1 MLNTNYLLI
10 IYLCATLSVACTSG
24 KPANGTEDTL
34 PDKERSMLYI
44 ENDRIKLGVD
54 LSLGGAVTYLS
65 DKANGGKNM
74 INSYDWGRQ
83 IQMSYYSGPWPYIG
97 PNGERPAPEW
107 EGLGWNPIQ
116 SGDAGG
122 NRSKIVAY
130 EKRGNNAIF
139 VSSIPM
145 QWPHKSGVPGECRFE
160 CLYTLT
166 GNVITMEATLVNQRE
181 DKKQY
186 RACPQEMPAVY
197 TNGPW
202 YKLVTYLGD
211 NPFADEPVTV
221 IVDKNNKRG
230 WPWVNFYTPENW
242 AALLDDNGYG
252 IGVFQPEVVR
262 FNGGF
267 HPNDS
272 FKGHGGEKDG
282 QTGHIAPIGKEIL
295 DHNIRLTYK
304 TTFILGTLD
313 DIRSFVRTNRTRP
326 DNPVWDFSQSRNHW
340 YYQGEISDN
349 GFPVKEGLEVQF
361 GKGGSLVGPET
372 FWKASNAASLEIEG
386 SFLTTSGTLD
396 ITVELQPVGKS
407 DFTDW
412 LNWSEGE
419 FSMEDE
425 KREKAGL
432 YPEKQPIVKQQQ
444 IIADGVNRSYRIGLN
459 DISDYLESMKGIK
472 IAFSEKG
479 NATIRSIRLTR

>member
-1 MLNTNYLLI
+1 
-10 IYLCATLSVACTSG
+10 
-24 KPANGTEDTL
+24 
-34 PDKERSMLYI
+34 
-44 ENDRIKLGVD
+44 
-54 LSLGGAVTYLS
+54 
-65 DKANGGKNM
+65 M

-166 GNVITMEATLVNQRE
+166 GNVITMEATLVNQRG
-181 DKKQY
+181 
-186 RACPQEMPAVY
+186 QETVSSLSAGDAGSIY
-197 TNGPW
+197 QRT
-202 YKLVTYLGD
+202 LVQAGHLPGRQ
-211 NPFADEPVTV
+211 PFADEPVTV

-282 QTGHIAPIGKEIL
+282 QTGHIAPIGK
-295 DHNIRLTYK
+295 
-304 TTFILGTLD
+304 
-313 DIRSFVRTNRTRP
+313 RS
-326 DNPVWDFSQSRNHW
+326 
-340 YYQGEISDN
+340 
-349 GFPVKEGLEVQF
+349 
-361 GKGGSLVGPET
+361 
-372 FWKASNAASLEIEG
+372 
-386 SFLTTSGTLD
+386 
-396 ITVELQPVGKS
+396 
-407 DFTDW
+407 
-412 LNWSEGE
+412 
-419 FSMEDE
+419 
-425 KREKAGL
+425 
-432 YPEKQPIVKQQQ
+432 
-444 IIADGVNRSYRIGLN
+444 
-459 DISDYLESMKGIK
+459 
-472 IAFSEKG
+472 
-479 NATIRSIRLTR
+479 